1 VKLGIHILTGEKV
14 AIKIMDKNFLADEIP
29 RVRMEIEA
37 MKVLM
42 HQNICKLYQVIET
55 EDKFFMILEVS
66 EEHFNITNTAV
77 EWHGRN

>member
-1 VKLGIHILTGEKV
+1 MKLGLHILTGEKV
-14 AIKIMDKNFLADEIP
+14 AIKVMDKNFLADEIP

-55 EDKFFMILEVS
+55 KDKFFMILEVS
-66 EEHFNITNTAV
+66 ESHSIVLETAV
-77 EWHGRN
+77 E